1 MELTVAQGG
10 WGIYTDQTSN
20 GVTFTNNI
28 VHSTEGSCYEDHEG
42 YNMTFVNNILDLDS
56 THATRGAGPV
66 GSLRSADP
74 TTMPD
79 GTHWRAGFNLTRNI
93 VFSSHSTAALFAAE
107 QSRNP
112 PVSQWA
118 LSHFD
123 RNVYWRPNATG
134 DARLFPDNQNLTEWQ
149 SAGVRGGH
157 LGGQDKG
164 SVVADPLFKDA
175 TTHDYALAD
184 LSPALTLGFIQ
195 INQSLIGPRSAA
207 ERYWVKPQ

>member
-1 MELTVAQGG
+1 
-10 WGIYTDQTSN
+10 
-20 GVTFTNNI
+20 
-28 VHSTEGSCYEDHEG
+28 
-42 YNMTFVNNILDLDS
+42 MTFVNNILDLDS

-66 GSLRSADP
+66 GALRSADP

-79 GTHWRAGFNLTRNI
+79 GTHWRAGFNLSRNI
-93 VFSSHSTAALFAAE
+93 VYSSHSTAALFAAE
-107 QSRNP
+107 QSHNP

-134 DARLFPDNQNLTEWQ
+134 GARLFPDNQNLTEWQ

-164 SVVADPLFKDA
+164 SVVADPLFKDVA
-175 TTHDYALAD
+175 AHDYALAE
-184 LSPALTLGFIQ
+184 LSPALALGFVQ
-195 INQSLIGPRSAA
+195 INQSLVGPRSDI
-207 ERYWVKPQ
+207 E